1 MPSFLFAED
10 IGATTPPSLRGTSP
24 YTGEAYSLVVGTDV
38 LGGPHV

>member
-24 YTGEAYSLVVGTDV
+24 YTGRQENL
-38 LGGPHV
+38 